1 MFHCSSI
8 TITMGDFSLHENNMD
23 YHQDNPAVFF
33 TIINNTKLL
42 KVPEEFL
49 KHLNE
54 DLSSNAVL
62 IGPSGDKWQV
72 TILKKGN
79 NVYMNNGW
87 SQFLKD
93 NSVVLDEFLLFTY
106 HGGNCFYVQI
116 FCGNGLER
124 LCLKET
130 RQEQAV
136 TPQFLDLTFSNKAL
150 ISDGCEI
157 KKTSQE
163 QASTPSLVR
172 ITNKSKQ
179 RKTSAGS
186 FLHHESKSSCQEDL
200 PFSNK
205 ALLSKDFPKPLSSIK
220 FETSEACKLA
230 ESFTSRNPHW
240 KHLMTKCN
248 VEDHCTLHIATQFA
262 CKYIPE
268 VVKQIIL
275 WNSEGKFWEV
285 EVTCLRYQN
294 KRYTRF
300 TTGWGK
306 FVRDNKLMK
315 GDTCIF
321 ELEDENHMSVHIF
334 RTRNNRERWKMDYH
348 QDNPAVFFTTIKNTK
363 QLKVPEEFLKHLNKD
378 LWSNSVLIG
387 PSGDKWQVTILK
399 KGNNVYM
406 DNGWSQFLKDNS
418 VVLDEFLLFT
428 YHGGNCFYV
437 QIFGGNGLE
446 RLCRKE
452 AREEQ
457 AATPQFFDLPFSNKA
472 SISDGCEIKKTRQE
486 QASAPSLART
496 NKSKQRK
503 TFVGSSHLHESN
515 SYKKDLPFSNK
526 ASLSKDFPKPQS
538 SINIECSEA
547 CKLAESFT
555 SRNPHW
561 KHLLTKCNLERCILL
576 IAAEFA
582 RKYIPEAL
590 EQIYLWNSEGKSWEV
605 RVHYFRNRNTW
616 YAAFKRGW
624 ERFVRDNKL
633 MKGDTCIFE
642 VEEEQGHWSVHIFRT
657 GCAPH

>member
-1 MFHCSSI
+1 
-8 TITMGDFSLHENNMD
+8 
-23 YHQDNPAVFF
+23 
-33 TIINNTKLL
+33 
-42 KVPEEFL
+42 
-49 KHLNE
+49 
-54 DLSSNAVL
+54 
-62 IGPSGDKWQV
+62 
-72 TILKKGN
+72 
-79 NVYMNNGW
+79 
-87 SQFLKD
+87 
-93 NSVVLDEFLLFTY
+93 
-106 HGGNCFYVQI
+106 
-116 FCGNGLER
+116 
-124 LCLKET
+124 
-130 RQEQAV
+130 
-136 TPQFLDLTFSNKAL
+136 
-150 ISDGCEI
+150 
-157 KKTSQE
+157 
-163 QASTPSLVR
+163 
-172 ITNKSKQ
+172 
-179 RKTSAGS
+179 
-186 FLHHESKSSCQEDL
+186 
-200 PFSNK
+200 
-205 ALLSKDFPKPLSSIK
+205 
-220 FETSEACKLA
+220 
-230 ESFTSRNPHW
+230 
-240 KHLMTKCN
+240 
-248 VEDHCTLHIATQFA
+248 
-262 CKYIPE
+262 
-268 VVKQIIL
+268 
-275 WNSEGKFWEV
+275 
-285 EVTCLRYQN
+285 
-294 KRYTRF
+294 
-300 TTGWGK
+300 
-306 FVRDNKLMK
+306 
-315 GDTCIF
+315 
-321 ELEDENHMSVHIF
+321 
-334 RTRNNRERWKMDYH
+334 MDYH

-363 QLKVPEEFLKHLNKD
+363 QLVINSCFLYVVLSFISCYVVFVVYTSLSLDAEKLVQKMNFFVIKTCFKPSVLCHNSQKVPEEFLKHLNKD
-378 LWSNSVLIG
+378 LSSNSVLIG

-428 YHGGNCFYV
+428 YHGGNYFYV

-515 SYKKDLPFSNK
+515 SYKKDLPSSNKGTLSKGCERKKTRQEQAATPSFLRPNKIKQRKTSARSSNLNESKSCQEDLPFSNK

>member
-1 MFHCSSI
+1 MR
-8 TITMGDFSLHENNMD
+8 DFSFHSND
-23 YHQDNPAVFF
+23 
-33 TIINNTKLL
+33 LL
-42 KVPEEFL
+42 
-49 KHLNE
+49 
-54 DLSSNAVL
+54 
-62 IGPSGDKWQV
+62 
-72 TILKKGN
+72 ILQG
-79 NVYMNNGW
+79 
-87 SQFLKD
+87 
-93 NSVVLDEFLLFTY
+93 
-106 HGGNCFYVQI
+106 
-116 FCGNGLER
+116 
-124 LCLKET
+124 
-130 RQEQAV
+130 
-136 TPQFLDLTFSNKAL
+136 
-150 ISDGCEI
+150 
-157 KKTSQE
+157 
-163 QASTPSLVR
+163 
-172 ITNKSKQ
+172 
-179 RKTSAGS
+179 
-186 FLHHESKSSCQEDL
+186 
-200 PFSNK
+200 
-205 ALLSKDFPKPLSSIK
+205 
-220 FETSEACKLA
+220 
-230 ESFTSRNPHW
+230 
-240 KHLMTKCN
+240 
-248 VEDHCTLHIATQFA
+248 
-262 CKYIPE
+262 
-268 VVKQIIL
+268 
-275 WNSEGKFWEV
+275 
-285 EVTCLRYQN
+285 
-294 KRYTRF
+294 
-300 TTGWGK
+300 
-306 FVRDNKLMK
+306 
-315 GDTCIF
+315 
-321 ELEDENHMSVHIF
+321 
-334 RTRNNRERWKMDYH
+334 NNRERWKMDYH

-515 SYKKDLPFSNK
+515 SYKKDLPSSNKGTLSKGCEIKKTRQEQAATPSFLRPNKIKQRKTSARSSNLNESKSCQEGQERVATLSWARTNNYNSTQRKTSAGSSHLHESNSSKEDLPFSNK